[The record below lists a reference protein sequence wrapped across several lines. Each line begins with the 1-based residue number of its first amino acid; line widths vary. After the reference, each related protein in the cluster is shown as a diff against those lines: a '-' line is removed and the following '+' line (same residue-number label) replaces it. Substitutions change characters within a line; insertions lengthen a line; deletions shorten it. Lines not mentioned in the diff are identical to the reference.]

1 MDGDKRVE
9 QAKARISDALS
20 NEVDALRAEVLRLT
34 EQLSSFIDEEKS
46 TLSKIL
52 SKEAKNA
59 KQLLDSKLT
68 DVGHRAGEL
77 SDAAKEQASD
87 LQKAAFDYVTR
98 KPLQSVAIAAGVG
111 LLLGLWS
118 KSRS

>member
-9 QAKARISDALS
+9 QAKARISDVLTTDL
-20 NEVDALRAEVLRLT
+20 DALRAEVARLT

-46 TLSKIL
+46 TLSKLL

-59 KQLLDSKLT
+59 RQVLDAKLT
-68 DVGHRAGEL
+68 DVGAKAGEL
-77 SDAAKEQASD
+77 SDAAKGQD
-87 LQKAAFDYVTR
+87 LDLHKATLDYVTK
-98 KPLQSVAIAAGVG
+98 KPLQSVAIAAGIG

-118 KSRS
+118 KNRS

>member
-9 QAKARISDALS
+9 QAKARISDALTTDI
-20 NEVDALRAEVLRLT
+20 DALRAEVARLT

-52 SKEAKNA
+52 SKEAKSA
-59 KQLLDSKLT
+59 KQMFDSKLS
-68 DVGHRAGEL
+68 DVGTKAGEI
-77 SDAAKEQASD
+77 SDAAREQASD
-87 LQKAAFDYVTR
+87 LQKATLDYITK

-118 KSRS
+118 KNRS